1 MRVPLP
7 PSVSADEAG
16 EDLRRLGE
24 ALKAR
29 AGDVLEQTVA
39 QTSGSGEVV
48 DALVQESFE
57 RICNSSTMAVARWIA
72 GEGMEVAIEAGRE
85 TWEIF
90 AELAAHRAAS
100 LNEVTRRCYWW
111 RNVMAEVLK
120 DCATQLGVSQNTLW
134 GALNILQL
142 SLEFSVLR
150 MCESFEAE
158 RRLTDE
164 ELARREEELS
174 FLATHDPLTG
184 SAEPDADPG
193 SCGADARARASQ
205 PDAGGGAVR

>member
-1 MRVPLP
+1 MSPQRSSLGLDGIRVPAP
-7 PSVSADEAG
+7 PFPSVDEPG
-16 EDLRRLGE
+16 EDLGRLGE

-29 AGDVLEQTVA
+29 VGDVLEQTVIR
-39 QTSGSGEVV
+39 TSASGEVV

-57 RICNSSTMAVARWIA
+57 RICNSSTIAVARWIA

-111 RNVMAEVLK
+111 RNVMAEILK
-120 DCATQLGVSQNTLW
+120 DCATQLGVSPDTLSQ
-134 GALNILQL
+134 ALNILQL

-150 MCESFEAE
+150 M
-158 RRLTDE
+158 R
-164 ELARREEELS
+164 
-174 FLATHDPLTG
+174 
-184 SAEPDADPG
+184 
-193 SCGADARARASQ
+193 SCHSVQ
-205 PDAGGGAVR
+205 TWQ